1 MASADTS
8 RRKTPRARVLGF
20 RVALVLGGL
29 TAGGL
34 IAEEVVRSGQITP
47 ARQIVR
53 NNNIRS
59 IQGVPIWDPDPAR
72 ANIACVMQHP
82 QRQRI
87 LFFGNSITY
96 GAGVRATETFA
107 ALLEERLNAARP
119 DPGFCVMNLAV
130 PAFRF
135 GQKFAMATEAIPRYR
150 ATMALYQDW
159 DMEWGGVGC
168 PASGEYPP
176 EYARLGNAV
185 FGTMGL
191 RLRHDGLPGM
201 ASVPDPLN
209 HLLFS
214 HSYLYQYLT
223 LAEGEPAGPLAPCP
237 HGQSEFRVFSL
248 RRFTALARSVGA
260 KPVFYLAAD
269 LTYPLRETH
278 PRELAEEQPILDM
291 GAADGVP
298 VIRLRELLADQ
309 DNTAIR
315 MDSWHF
321 NPAGHRVLA
330 ERFERIV
337 LDGLAPHT
345 PP

>member
-1 MASADTS
+1 MASADTA
-8 RRKTPRARVLGF
+8 RRKTPRAWILGF
-20 RVALVLGGL
+20 RVGL
-29 TAGGL
+29 LLMGLLAGGL
-34 IAEEVVRSGQITP
+34 IAEGVVRSGGIAP
-47 ARQIVR
+47 ARQIIR
-53 NNNIRS
+53 HNNIRS
-59 IQGVPIWDPDPAR
+59 IHGVPIWDPDPER
-72 ANIACVMQHP
+72 ANLACVTEHP

-96 GAGVRATETFA
+96 GAGVNASETFA

-119 DPGFCVMNLAV
+119 DPGFCVMNFAV

-168 PASGEYPP
+168 PPSGEYPL
-176 EYARLGNAV
+176 EYARLGDAV

-201 ASVPDPLN
+201 ASVPDFLN
-209 HLLFS
+209 HWLFS

-223 LAEGEPAGPLAPCP
+223 LAKGEPRDPPAFCP

-278 PRELAEEQPILDM
+278 PAELAEEQPILDM

-298 VIRLRELLADQ
+298 VIRLRELLRDQ

-330 ERFERIV
+330 ERLERVV

-345 PP
+345 TP